1 MVKRIDKNAMRL
13 KRHVRVRGKISG
25 TPECP
30 RLNVFRSNANIYAQI
45 IDDVNGVTLAA
56 ANTLEKDFEGATGNA
71 EAAKKVG
78 AVLAE
83 RAKAKGIEVVVFD
96 RGGYLYH
103 GRVAALAEG
112 AREGGLQF

>member
-1 MVKRIDKNAMRL
+1 MVKNIDKKAMRL

-25 TPECP
+25 TPERP

-45 IDDVNGVTLAA
+45 IDDVNGVTLVA
-56 ANTLEKDFEGATGNA
+56 ANTLEKDFEGATGNV

-78 AVLAE
+78 TVLAE
-83 RAKAKGIEVVVFD
+83 RAKAKGIEQVVFD
-96 RGGYLYH
+96 RGGYIFH

-112 AREGGLQF
+112 AREAGLKF

>member
-1 MVKRIDKNAMRL
+1 MVSKVNKKAMRL
-13 KRHVRVRGKISG
+13 KRHIRVRGKVSG

-45 IDDVNGVTLAA
+45 IDDVNGVTLVA
-56 ANTLEKDFEGATGNA
+56 ANTLEKGFEGATGNA

-83 RAKAKGIEVVVFD
+83 RAKAKGIEEVVFD

-112 AREGGLQF
+112 AREGGLKF

>member
-1 MVKRIDKNAMRL
+1 MVRQINKNAMRL

-45 IDDVNGVTLAA
+45 IDDVNGVTLVA
-56 ANTLEKDFEGATGNA
+56 ANTLEKEFEGATGNV

-78 AVLAE
+78 AILAE
-83 RAKAKGIEVVVFD
+83 RAKAKGIEQVVFD
-96 RGGYLYH
+96 RGGYIYH

-112 AREGGLQF
+112 AREAGLKF

>member
-1 MVKRIDKNAMRL
+1 MVRQINKNAMRL

-45 IDDVNGVTLAA
+45 IDDVNGVTLVA
-56 ANTLEKDFEGATGNA
+56 ANTLEKEFEGATGNV

-83 RAKAKGIEVVVFD
+83 RAKAKGIEQVVFD
-96 RGGYLYH
+96 RGGYIYH

-112 AREGGLQF
+112 AREAGLKF